1 PACVSQF
8 RGMEGGRPPW
18 RGPDNS
24 DPGAAGRRVW
34 GPRPN
39 QSRPLQ
45 AVVGYGPGRGGEG
58 VGVAGGG
65 PGPAV
70 GKGRGGAAPRPAR
83 TAKWRR
89 ERSKGEGGRASWLGQ
104 DIEARPV

>member
-1 PACVSQF
+1 
-8 RGMEGGRPPW
+8 RGIECGRSPW
-18 RGPDNS
+18 RGPGNS
-24 DPGAAGRRVW
+24 GPGSASRPVCD
-34 GPRPN
+34 PRPDR
-39 QSRPLQ
+39 SRVLHGG
-45 AVVGYGPGRGGEG
+45 VGYGRRRGGEG
-58 VGVAGGG
+58 VAVAGGG

-89 ERSKGEGGRASWLGQ
+89 ERSKREGGRASWRGQ